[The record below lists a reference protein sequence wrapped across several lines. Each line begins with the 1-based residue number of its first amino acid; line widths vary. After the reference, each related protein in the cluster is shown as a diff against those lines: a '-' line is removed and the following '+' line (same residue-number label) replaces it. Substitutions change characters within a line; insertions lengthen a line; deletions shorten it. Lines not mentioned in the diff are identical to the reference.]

1 MLMACT
7 SPQPSVFTPQLS
19 GRKLSPP
26 TGVGSASL
34 RVWPG
39 ARAFRNSPRPRT
51 SGSLWVSSSTPCS
64 SGRTTQGHVLHG
76 LSEVSSGAE
85 SHLPLVATCP
95 FLSLPPSPT
104 PGPVPPKTSSQ
115 ITCLHSSLASALASG
130 GTLSQ
135 TADLGFSFC
144 LSKRPQIEMSSSTK
158 YDSTNFWPL

>member
-1 MLMACT
+1 MGMLLALSNTQAEADQSSFSPQNEQSGDRCSPIMLMACT

-19 GRKLSPP
+19 GRKLSPA

-104 PGPVPPKTSSQ
+104 PGPVLPKTSSQ
-115 ITCLHSSLASALASG
+115 ITCLHSKP
-130 GTLSQ
+130 
-135 TADLGFSFC
+135 C
-144 LSKRPQIEMSSSTK
+144 LSIG
-158 YDSTNFWPL
+158 F